1 MTPTEIITADA
12 QRNGVDP
19 RLVLG
24 SIKPDLV
31 SKKATLIQSGDSVL
45 VVKMISKDVAELHLF
60 TVEPIRT
67 LIESIKEFISQIK
80 QSGIEI
86 VYGNADNEM
95 ILKILESAGVLV
107 TESDREGYNWKAN
120 VWAQ

>member
-45 VVKMISKDVAELHLF
+45 VVKMISKGIAELHLF

-80 QSGIEI
+80 QSGIKT

-95 ILKILESAGVLV
+95 ILKILESAGVPV
-107 TESDREGYNWKAN
+107 MESDREGYNWKAD

>member
-1 MTPTEIITADA
+1 
-12 QRNGVDP
+12 
-19 RLVLG
+19 
-24 SIKPDLV
+24 
-31 SKKATLIQSGDSVL
+31 
-45 VVKMISKDVAELHLF
+45 MISKDVAELHLF